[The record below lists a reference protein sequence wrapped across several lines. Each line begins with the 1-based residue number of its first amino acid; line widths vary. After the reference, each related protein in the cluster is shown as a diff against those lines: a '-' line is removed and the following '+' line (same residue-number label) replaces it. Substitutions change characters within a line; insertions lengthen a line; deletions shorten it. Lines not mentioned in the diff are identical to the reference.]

1 MAFDDSFPDPPSADE
16 RTSDTS
22 ASEEPASD
30 GPASESASSPGTAA
44 ANGTPVQLTEAV
56 HSDSSEE
63 LTEAASNPEL
73 SEDLALV
80 LLKRGDLPSQAIDQ
94 LSRNSGLMKS
104 RKVKLGMVEHPR
116 TPRHI
121 SIPMVRSL
129 FTFDLMHVAL
139 TPVVPADIK
148 IAAEESLINRLE
160 RLSQGERL
168 SLARRASGAVAAELL
183 LDPEPRVIH
192 AALENSRLTEAAVI
206 SVLTR
211 RDAPE
216 SLVTAVCHHSKWS
229 AGRDVRI
236 ALLRNEKTPPAC
248 TLEFVRSLPATLARE
263 ILEDS
268 KLPAAAKEQLLH
280 DLKERQ

>member
-1 MAFDDSFPDPPSADE
+1 MAFDDPFTERSSPDE
-16 RTSDTS
+16 RPSDAS
-22 ASEEPASD
+22 ASD
-30 GPASESASSPGTAA
+30 NPASEDLSSEAASSTGTASA
-44 ANGTPVQLTEAV
+44 GVISVQLTEAV
-56 HSDSSEE
+56 HSDSFEK

-80 LLKRGDLPSQAIDQ
+80 LLKRSDLPSQAIDQ

-104 RKVKLGMVEHPR
+104 RKVKLGVVEHPR

-148 IAAEESLINRLE
+148 IVAEESLINRLE

-183 LDPEPRVIH
+183 LDPEPRVID

-206 SVLTR
+206 RVLMR
-211 RDAPE
+211 RNAPG

-229 AGRDVRI
+229 AGREARI

-248 TLEFVRSLPATLARE
+248 ALEFARSLPATLAHE
-263 ILEDS
+263 IIEDS
-268 KLPAAAKEQLLH
+268 RLPAAAKEQLLH

>member
-1 MAFDDSFPDPPSADE
+1 MAFDDPFTERSSPDE
-16 RTSDTS
+16 RPSDAS
-22 ASEEPASD
+22 ASD
-30 GPASESASSPGTAA
+30 NPASEDLSSEAASSTGTASA
-44 ANGTPVQLTEAV
+44 GVICVQLTEAV
-56 HSDSSEE
+56 HSDSFEK

-80 LLKRGDLPSQAIDQ
+80 LLKRSDLPSQAIDQ

-104 RKVKLGMVEHPR
+104 RKVKLGVVEHPR

-148 IAAEESLINRLE
+148 IVAEESLINRLE

-168 SLARRASGAVAAELL
+168 SLARRASGGVAAELL

-206 SVLTR
+206 RVVMR
-211 RDAPE
+211 RDAPAA
-216 SLVTAVCHHSKWS
+216 LITAVCHHSKWS
-229 AGRDVRI
+229 AGREVRI
-236 ALLRNEKTPPAC
+236 ALLRNEKTPPTCA
-248 TLEFVRSLPATLARE
+248 LEFARSLPATLAHE
-263 ILEDS
+263 IIEDS
-268 KLPAAAKEQLLH
+268 RLPAAAKEQLLH

>member
-1 MAFDDSFPDPPSADE
+1 M
-16 RTSDTS
+16 
-22 ASEEPASD
+22 
-30 GPASESASSPGTAA
+30 
-44 ANGTPVQLTEAV
+44 TEAV
-56 HSDSSEE
+56 HSDSSEK

-80 LLKRGDLPSQAIDQ
+80 LLKRSDLPSQAIDQ

-104 RKVKLGMVEHPR
+104 RKVKLGVVEHPR

-121 SIPMVRSL
+121 SIPMVRNL

-168 SLARRASGAVAAELL
+168 SLARRASGGVAAELL

-206 SVLTR
+206 KSA
-211 RDAPE
+211 DAPRCAC
-216 SLVTAVCHHSKWS
+216 SSDHSRLPSFQMVGGPRGPDRAVT
-229 AGRDVRI
+229 
-236 ALLRNEKTPPAC
+236 
-248 TLEFVRSLPATLARE
+248 
-263 ILEDS
+263 
-268 KLPAAAKEQLLH
+268 Q
-280 DLKERQ
+280 

>member
-1 MAFDDSFPDPPSADE
+1 MAFDDSFPDRPSDE
-16 RTSDTS
+16 RTSD
-22 ASEEPASD
+22 ASVSDESTSD
-30 GPASESASSPGTAA
+30 GLPSEAESSTGPVPANP
-44 ANGTPVQLTEAV
+44 TPVQLTEAV

-80 LLKRGDLPSQAIDQ
+80 LLKRSDLSSQAIDQ

-104 RKVKLGMVEHPR
+104 RKVKLGVVEHPR

-121 SIPMVRSL
+121 SIPVVRSL

-139 TPVVPADIK
+139 TPAVPADIK

-168 SLARRASGAVAAELL
+168 SLARRASGGVAAELL

-206 SVLTR
+206 RVLMR

-248 TLEFVRSLPATLARE
+248 ALEFARSLPAVLARE
-263 ILEDS
+263 IVEDS
-268 KLPAAAKEQLLH
+268 KLPAAAKEQMLN
-280 DLKERQ
+280 DLEEKQ